1 MRADK
6 KKLKLYLTN
15 HRLISKESV
24 KEENHSIKRSSYRF
38 EKKDDDDMNVDSQ
51 ARERITLYPHQ
62 QRLGFLQA
70 STPTKK
76 TDSSFKK
83 RTFNET

>member
-1 MRADK
+1 MFNIKRV
-6 KKLKLYLTN
+6 
-15 HRLISKESV
+15 SG
-24 KEENHSIKRSSYRF
+24 EEKHSIQRSSYRF

-51 ARERITLYPHQ
+51 ARGRITLDPHQ

-76 TDSSFKK
+76 ADSSFKK

>member
-6 KKLKLYLTN
+6 KKPKLYPTN
-15 HRLISKESV
+15 LRLVSKESV
-24 KEENHSIKRSSYRF
+24 KEEKYSLQRSSYRF
-38 EKKDDDDMNVDSQ
+38 EKKDDDMNVDSQ

-76 TDSSFKK
+76 TDSSF
-83 RTFNET
+83 NET